1 MTQSQTKEL
10 GYVKGKSGMLI
21 RVNGMAGTIVKCSNI
36 SYVVVV
42 SLSAMA
48 QTQFRDAAVTALVSL
63 RQPGGVS

>member
-36 SYVVVV
+36 SYVVV